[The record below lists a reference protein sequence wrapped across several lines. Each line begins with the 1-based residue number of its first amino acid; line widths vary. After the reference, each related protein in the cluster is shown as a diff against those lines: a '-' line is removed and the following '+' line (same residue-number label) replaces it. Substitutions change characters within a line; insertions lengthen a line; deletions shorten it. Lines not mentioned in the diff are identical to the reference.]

1 MDDRVFDVLVV
12 GGGPSGLQAALTLGR
27 ARKRVLVADGGPRR
41 NAPADHM
48 NNFVSRDG
56 IAPADFRRAA
66 WADLAK
72 YPNVSFRDERI
83 ETVTGLRGDFNAGA
97 VRARRVL
104 LATGLIDDLPE
115 IEGLAPLW
123 GHSVFQCPYCHGWE
137 AQERRWGYY
146 APDATVPHVALFVT
160 QLRGWSAEVT
170 LFTDKLGDD
179 VRSKLL
185 AAKVQIESGAV
196 ARLVGTGHQLE
207 AVELAGGRR
216 VACAALLMHPP
227 QKQVELVRA
236 LGVSLD
242 NEGFVKTDPMTRE
255 TSIPGIYAAGD
266 LTTRGQAAVLAAAAG
281 MHAAAA
287 INAELTA
294 ELVTSG
300 TLPTLPPQFMVE
312 GTVRSA
318 TPPE

>member
-1 MDDRVFDVLVV
+1 MKDGVIDVLIV

-41 NAPADHM
+41 NAPADSM

-56 IAPADFRRAA
+56 IAPADFRRTARA
-66 WADLAK
+66 ELAK
-72 YPNVSFRDERI
+72 YPSVSFRDERI
-83 ETVTGLRGDFNAGA
+83 ETVTGSRGDFRAGA

-104 LATGLIDDLPE
+104 LATGLIDQLPE
-115 IEGLAPLW
+115 LEGLAPLW

-146 APDATVPHVALFVT
+146 APDATAQHVGLFVT

-170 LFTDKLGDD
+170 LFTNTLSDD
-179 VRSKLL
+179 VRSRLL
-185 AAKVQIESGAV
+185 AAKIAIESGAV
-196 ARLVGTGHQLE
+196 TRLVGAGHQLE

-216 VACAALLMHPP
+216 VACEALLMHPP
-227 QKQVELVRA
+227 QRQVELVRA

-242 NEGFVKTDPMTRE
+242 DEGFVKTDPMTRE
-255 TSIPGIYAAGD
+255 TSIPGVYAAGD
-266 LTTRGQAAVLAAAAG
+266 LTTRAQAAVLAAAAG
-281 MHAAAA
+281 MQAAAA

-294 ELVTSG
+294 ELVMSG
-300 TLPTLPPQFMVE
+300 MLP
-312 GTVRSA
+312 
-318 TPPE
+318 